1 MEIKDDILFRAYVCF
16 FIVIAICL
24 FIIGRAAYIQQS
36 QGKFWRSMNETLHQK
51 TDTVIAER
59 GTIYS
64 EDGKMLST
72 SIPEFDLY
80 IDFAAEGLR
89 AKKGDK
95 FYKNIDSL
103 SIELS
108 NLFNDYSQA
117 DYKRILTTEYKKKTR
132 YFSFKKDVKYTEYQQ
147 LQGFHLIFLH
157 P

>member
-1 MEIKDDILFRAYVCF
+1 MEVKDQILWRASISFFAIIAVC
-16 FIVIAICL
+16 IAI
-24 FIIGRAAYIQQS
+24 IGKAGYIQQS
-36 QGKFWRSMNETLHQK
+36 QGKYWRSMNEALHQK
-51 TDTVIAER
+51 TDTIIAER

-117 DYKRILTTEYKKKTR
+117 DYKRILTTEYKKKDSL
-132 YFSFKKDVKYTEYQQ
+132 FFV
-147 LQGFHLIFLH
+147 
-157 P
+157 